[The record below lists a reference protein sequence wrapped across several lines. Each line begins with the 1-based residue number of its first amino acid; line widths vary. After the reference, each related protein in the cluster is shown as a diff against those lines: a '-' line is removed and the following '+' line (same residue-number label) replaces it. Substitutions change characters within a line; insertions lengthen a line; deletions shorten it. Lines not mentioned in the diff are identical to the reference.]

1 MPGQSFTATN
11 MLDKLSKCIA
21 EEAADALSTRT
32 RPPDPIKGWW
42 QDPGAMRRALPGAVL
57 RGTEEGTYFR
67 VPSTGTVKVVGG
79 VPKIKVLPWADGPP
93 SFKSKEWIA
102 ENTNGAM
109 LGVLPG
115 KRDGAAEPSPGVEV
129 TIGDVT
135 FRACMLHAP

>member
-57 RGTEEGTYFR
+57 RGAEEGTYFR
-67 VPSTGTVKVVGG
+67 VPSTGTVNGY
-79 VPKIKVLPWADGPP
+79 
-93 SFKSKEWIA
+93 SR
-102 ENTNGAM
+102 NTRIT
-109 LGVLPG
+109 L
-115 KRDGAAEPSPGVEV
+115 
-129 TIGDVT
+129 
-135 FRACMLHAP
+135 